1 MTWLQAITSALLGTA
16 CHLLLD
22 ALMSKD
28 VHPFAPWIDGNP
40 LLMAGGMLPAHL
52 ACVLAA
58 MLGMLLILCR
68 SALQYLKS

>member
-1 MTWLQAITSALLGTA
+1 
-16 CHLLLD
+16 LD